1 MMMLRGFLL
10 LLAAATSTHGL
21 STVVPATTTT
31 TTSVYEGLAS
41 TPLLRASDGRSV
53 LLTDQWRSS
62 TLLGL
67 GDETAVCAFLRHYG

>member
-21 STVVPATTTT
+21 STVVPATTT